1 MFFFAGGLNAGLINV
16 LHNPITD
23 LNQDLIDNVGA
34 EIMTDTDVRKRTFNT
49 LRTNNFTDFDLKSI
63 QIREE
68 NGEAAIVLAYGRR
81 GPMFANPSIAA
92 TFDESMR

>member
-1 MFFFAGGLNAGLINV
+1 LFFVAVGFNVGSINV

-34 EIMTDTDVRKRTFNT
+34 EIMTDTDERERIFNT
-49 LRTNNFTDFDLKSI
+49 LRTIHFTDSDLKSI

-68 NGEAAIVLAYGRR
+68 NSEAAIVFAYGRR
-81 GPMFANPSIAA
+81 GPVVANPSIAA